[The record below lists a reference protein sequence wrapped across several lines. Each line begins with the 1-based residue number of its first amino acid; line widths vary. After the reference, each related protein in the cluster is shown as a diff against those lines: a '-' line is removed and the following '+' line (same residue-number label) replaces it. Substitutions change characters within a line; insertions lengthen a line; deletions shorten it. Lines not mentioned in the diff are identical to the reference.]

1 MKPGTVVSLVA
12 LVVMTVASVGYL
24 VVGVLDIDPT
34 RTTDH
39 VVVHME
45 SSGGLMDTSQVTS
58 RGIQVGRVESID
70 VVPSGLDVTLALDAA
85 HRIPKDSEVVVANL
99 SAAGEQYMDL
109 RPRGTGGP
117 YLTDGDVIGSDHV
130 RASVTVSEALSLGD
144 SLASQLDTNALTGL
158 TETASAAIDGREGDV
173 DRLVE
178 AFRFLAATLRDK
190 SGEIRRLYD
199 NAQQAGRNAYGY
211 GPVMT
216 DAAPYVGAT
225 GAGVANL
232 LEGFNQ
238 YSYVGADVWDDPLG
252 KIGPKIDQY
261 LTPLSPDLALI
272 ATLLKPYTEP
282 IKPMRVDAGSIVDVL
297 QTVFPPGGPAKLS
310 VEIPN

>member
-1 MKPGTVVSLVA
+1 MKRGTLVSLVA
-12 LVVMTVASVGYL
+12 LTAMTVASIGYL
-24 VVGVLDIDPT
+24 VVGVLDLNPT
-34 RTTDH
+34 RTIDH

-58 RGIQVGRVESID
+58 RGIQVGRVEAIA
-70 VVPSGLDVTLALDAA
+70 VVPGGLDVTLALDAA
-85 HRIPKDSEVVVANL
+85 HRIPADSEVVVANL
-99 SAAGEQYMDL
+99 SAAGEQFLDL
-109 RPRGTGGP
+109 RPRSTGGP
-117 YLTDGDVIGSDHV
+117 YLTDGDVLGSDHV
-130 RASVTVSEALSLGD
+130 LPSVTVSEALSLGD
-144 SLASQLDTNALTGL
+144 SLASQLDTNALRGL
-158 TETASAAIDGREGDV
+158 TDTASAAVEGRGSDI

-199 NAQQAGRNAYGY
+199 NAQQGGRNAYGY
-211 GPVMT
+211 GPVMS

-225 GAGVANL
+225 GSGVANL
-232 LEGFNQ
+232 LEGFNE

-282 IKPMRVDAGSIVDVL
+282 IKPMRIDAGSIVDVM
-297 QTVFPPGGPAKLS
+297 QTVFPPGGPARLS

>member
-1 MKPGTVVSLVA
+1 MKPGALVSLVA

-24 VVGVLDIDPT
+24 TVGVLDIDPT
-34 RTTDH
+34 RTTNR
-39 VVVHME
+39 VVVRME

-58 RGIQVGRVESID
+58 RGIQVGRVESIA
-70 VVPSGLDVTLALDAA
+70 VVPGGLDVTLGLDAD
-85 HRIPKDSEVVVANL
+85 HRIPADSEVVVANL
-99 SAAGEQYMDL
+99 SAAGEQYLDL
-109 RPRGTGGP
+109 RPRSTGGP
-117 YLTDGDVIGSDHV
+117 YLTDGDALGSEQV
-130 RASVTVSEALSLGD
+130 RASVTVSEALGLGD
-144 SLASQLDTNALTGL
+144 ALASQLDTNALKGL
-158 TETASAAIDGREGDV
+158 TETASAAVDGREGDV
-173 DRLVE
+173 DRLVD

-216 DAAPYVGAT
+216 DAAPWVGAT
-225 GAGVANL
+225 GEGVANL
-232 LEGFNQ
+232 LEGFNE

-252 KIGPKIDQY
+252 QITPKIDQY

-272 ATLLKPYTEP
+272 ATLLEPYTAP

>member
-1 MKPGTVVSLVA
+1 MKPGTMVSVIA
-12 LVVMTVASVGYL
+12 LAAMTVVCTGYL

-34 RTTDH
+34 RKTDH

-58 RGIQVGRVESID
+58 RGIQVGRVESIA
-70 VVPSGLDVTLALDAA
+70 VVPGGLDVTLALDAA
-85 HRIPKDSEVVVANL
+85 HRIPEDSEVIVANL
-99 SAAGEQYMDL
+99 SAAGEQYLDL

-117 YLTDGDVIGSDHV
+117 YLTDGDVIGTDHV
-130 RASVTVSEALSLGD
+130 RKSVTVSEALSLGD
-144 SLASQLDTNALTGL
+144 SLASQLDTSALTGL

-178 AFRFLAATLRDK
+178 AFRFLSATLRDK
-190 SGEIRRLYD
+190 NAEIRRLYD
-199 NAQQAGRNAYGY
+199 NAQVAGRDAYGY
-211 GPVMT
+211 GPVLT
-216 DAAPYVGAT
+216 DAGPYVGAT
-225 GAGVANL
+225 GRGVANL
-232 LEGFNQ
+232 LEGFNE

-252 KIGPKIDQY
+252 KIAPKIDEY

-282 IKPMRVDAGSIVDVL
+282 IKPLRVDAGSIVDVL

-310 VEIPN
+310 IEIPN

>member
-1 MKPGTVVSLVA
+1 MKPGTLFSLVA
-12 LVVMTVASVGYL
+12 LVVMTVVSVGYL
-24 VVGVLDIDPT
+24 TVGVLDIDPT
-34 RTTDH
+34 RTTNH
-39 VVVHME
+39 VVVRME

-58 RGIQVGRVESID
+58 RGIQVGRVESIT
-70 VVPSGLDVTLALDAA
+70 VVPGGLDVTLGLDAD
-85 HRIPKDSEVVVANL
+85 HLIPADSEVVVANL
-99 SAAGEQYMDL
+99 SAAGEQYLDL
-109 RPRGTGGP
+109 RPRSAGGP
-117 YLTDGDVIGSDHV
+117 YLTDGAALGSEQV
-130 RASVTVSEALSLGD
+130 RASVTVSEALGLGD
-144 SLASQLDTNALTGL
+144 ALASQLDTNALKGL
-158 TETASAAIDGREGDV
+158 TETASAAVDGRDGDV

-178 AFRFLAATLRDK
+178 AFRFLAATVRDK

-216 DAAPYVGAT
+216 DAAPWVGAT
-225 GAGVANL
+225 GDGVANL
-232 LEGFNQ
+232 LEGFNE

-252 KIGPKIDQY
+252 QITPKIDQY

-272 ATLLKPYTEP
+272 ATLLKPYTAP

>member
-1 MKPGTVVSLVA
+1 MKPGTLFSLVA
-12 LVVMTVASVGYL
+12 LVVMTVVSVGYL
-24 VVGVLDIDPT
+24 TVGVLDIDPT
-34 RTTDH
+34 RTTNH
-39 VVVHME
+39 VVVRME

-58 RGIQVGRVESID
+58 RGIQVGRVESIT
-70 VVPSGLDVTLALDAA
+70 VVPGGLDVTLGLDAD
-85 HRIPKDSEVVVANL
+85 HLIPADSEVVVANL
-99 SAAGEQYMDL
+99 SAAGEQYLDL
-109 RPRGTGGP
+109 RPLSAGGP
-117 YLTDGDVIGSDHV
+117 YLTDGDSLGSEQV
-130 RASVTVSEALSLGD
+130 RASVTVSEALGLGD
-144 SLASQLDTNALTGL
+144 ALASQLDTNALKGL
-158 TETASAAIDGREGDV
+158 TETASAAVDGRDGDV

-178 AFRFLAATLRDK
+178 AFRFLAATVRDK

-216 DAAPYVGAT
+216 DAAPWVGAT
-225 GAGVANL
+225 GDGVANL
-232 LEGFNQ
+232 LEGFNE

-252 KIGPKIDQY
+252 QITPKIDQY

-272 ATLLKPYTEP
+272 ATLLEPYTAP

>member
-1 MKPGTVVSLVA
+1 MKPGALVSLVA

-24 VVGVLDIDPT
+24 TVGVLDIDPT
-34 RTTDH
+34 RTTNR
-39 VVVHME
+39 VVVRME

-58 RGIQVGRVESID
+58 RGIQVGRVESIA
-70 VVPSGLDVTLALDAA
+70 VVPGGLDVTLGLDAD
-85 HRIPKDSEVVVANL
+85 HRIPADSEVVVANL
-99 SAAGEQYMDL
+99 SAAGEQYLDL
-109 RPRGTGGP
+109 RPRSTGGP
-117 YLTDGDVIGSDHV
+117 YLTDGDALGSEQV
-130 RASVTVSEALSLGD
+130 RASVTVSEALGLGD
-144 SLASQLDTNALTGL
+144 ALASQLDTNALKGL
-158 TETASAAIDGREGDV
+158 TETASAAVDGREGDV
-173 DRLVE
+173 DRLVD

-211 GPVMT
+211 GPVIT
-216 DAAPYVGAT
+216 DAAPWVGAT
-225 GAGVANL
+225 GEGVANL
-232 LEGFNQ
+232 LEGFNE

-252 KIGPKIDQY
+252 QITPKIDQY

-272 ATLLKPYTEP
+272 ATLLEPYTAP

>member
-1 MKPGTVVSLVA
+1 MKPGTMVSVIA
-12 LVVMTVASVGYL
+12 LAAMTVVCTGYL

-34 RTTDH
+34 RKTDH

-58 RGIQVGRVESID
+58 RGIQVGRVESIA
-70 VVPSGLDVTLALDAA
+70 VVPGGLDVTLALDAA
-85 HRIPKDSEVVVANL
+85 HRIPEDSEVIVANL
-99 SAAGEQYMDL
+99 SAAGEQYLDL
-109 RPRGTGGP
+109 RPRGSGGP
-117 YLTDGDVIGSDHV
+117 YLTDGDVIGTDHV
-130 RASVTVSEALSLGD
+130 RKSVTVSEALSLGD
-144 SLASQLDTNALTGL
+144 SLASQLDTSALTGL

-178 AFRFLAATLRDK
+178 AFRLLSATLRDK
-190 SGEIRRLYD
+190 NAEIRRLYD
-199 NAQQAGRNAYGY
+199 NAQVAGRDAYGY
-211 GPVMT
+211 GPVLT
-216 DAAPYVGAT
+216 DAGPYVGAT
-225 GAGVANL
+225 GRGVANL
-232 LEGFNQ
+232 LEGFNE

-252 KIGPKIDQY
+252 KIAPKIDEY

-282 IKPMRVDAGSIVDVL
+282 IKPLRVDAGSIVDVL

-310 VEIPN
+310 IEIPN